1 MHPVKRRK
9 TGKRSEGEDVEI
21 CNNNMALG
29 RCGEVGGRV
38 RNKGARNNG
47 ARMEVEKRNVQ
58 A

>member
-21 CNNNMALG
+21 CDNNMALA
-29 RCGEVGGRV
+29 RCGKVGGRV
-38 RNKGARNNG
+38 RNNG